1 MPRKRAPGAGRK
13 PAGPISGKLSNFSTR
28 ITKETRSALESEA
41 SATGQSI
48 SQVAERL
55 IRAGL
60 TSSRDRDPAMRAL
73 CFLIAQLA
81 GHIVGPKLMEVE
93 GSKSEIPLYCWR
105 SSPFFYRAFKIAVG
119 QLLDALEPRGPIRQ
133 YDRVITTNE
142 AELDP
147 SLKRYLESFKTPEAR
162 AEYSVDYILTA
173 FRSVPHWTEAVREE
187 QRKFVSDAE
196 NPTLTREFYAMPD
209 AARDLAI
216 KPKSQSGERVS
227 LNVKVE
233 NVKRFS
239 LGGRTKRWSLE
250 TGLRRNQS
258 EGGAQ

>member
-13 PAGPISGKLSNFSTR
+13 PVGPISGKLSNFSTR
-28 ITKETRSALESEA
+28 ITKETRSALEREA

-81 GHIVGPKLMEVE
+81 GHIVGPKLMELE
-93 GSKSEIPLYCWR
+93 GSKSEIPLYSWR
-105 SSPFFYRAFKIAVG
+105 SSPFFYRAFKIAIG

-133 YDRVITTNE
+133 YDRIGTTE

-147 SLKRYLESFKTPEAR
+147 SMKRYVESFKTPEAR

-173 FRSVPHWTEAVREE
+173 FRSVPHWTEAEREE
-187 QRKFVSDAE
+187 QRKFVSDAG
-196 NPTLTREFYAMPD
+196 NPTLIREFYAMPD

-216 KPKSQSGERVS
+216 KPKYQSDESVR
-227 LNVKVE
+227 LNVDVDDVE
-233 NVKRFS
+233 QFVFGR
-239 LGGRTKRWSLE
+239 RTKRWSLKR
-250 TGLRRNQS
+250 GL
-258 EGGAQ
+258 

>member
-28 ITKETRSALESEA
+28 ITNETRSALESEA

-60 TSSRDRDPAMRAL
+60 TSSRDRNPAMRAL

-81 GHIVGPKLMEVE
+81 DHIVGPKLMELE
-93 GSKSEIPLYCWR
+93 GSKSEIPIYNWR

-119 QLLDALEPRGPIRQ
+119 QLLDALEPRGPIRPC
-133 YDRVITTNE
+133 DITTNE
-142 AELDP
+142 VELDP
-147 SLKRYLESFKTPEAR
+147 STKRYLESFKTPEAR

-173 FRSVPHWTEAVREE
+173 FRSMPDWTEAVREE
-187 QRKFVSDAE
+187 QRKFVSDAG
-196 NPTLTREFYAMPD
+196 NPSLTREFYAMPD

-216 KPKSQSGERVS
+216 NPKYHSGEMM
-227 LNVKVE
+227 LLKVDADDWQSF
-233 NVKRFS
+233 VLDKK
-239 LGGRTKRWSLE
+239 TKRWSLK
-250 TGLRRNQS
+250 TGLRKNQS
-258 EGGAQ
+258 EGEPE